1 MPVPAALSETSM
13 AAAPGAPWNACT
25 GFCLSSVIP
34 VSSKRGRSGKFWMS
48 AARTR
53 SSSIT
58 NWENMTTLW
67 PLPTVSASFSMSRLI
82 FPESERLL
90 PHRGAH
96 VVPQPL
102 EPLGADPGVFNALD
116 VSERADEV
124 HLDLRR
130 QLLRDLALRPA
141 QDERSQ
147 LRPRRV
153 GSEW

>member
-67 PLPTVSASFSMSRLI
+67 PLPTVSARDAAQSAAAASIDDFGDVL
-82 FPESERLL
+82 PELSILVSCNGRRPVLKQRAEEEVEAV
-90 PHRGAH
+90 GDA
-96 VVPQPL
+96 
-102 EPLGADPGVFNALD
+102 LGAQTALAGFYSHGEIVQAAIGGD
-116 VSERADEV
+116 AEL
-124 HLDLRR
+124 HN
-130 QLLRDLALRPA
+130 
-141 QDERSQ
+141 
-147 LRPRRV
+147 
-153 GSEW
+153 